1 MFKTMHN
8 YWNNPEY
15 HKKRKEYIFSME
27 TWTLNSDCDLD
38 KFANIL
44 TSGHD
49 AMEVV
54 NGVCKASCLG
64 YT

>member
-1 MFKTMHN
+1 
-8 YWNNPEY
+8 
-15 HKKRKEYIFSME
+15 ME

-44 TSGHD
+44 TKGHD